1 MKMRR
6 KVSYVAVVV
15 DTTDEWG
22 RSIVRG
28 IGNYSRACGSW
39 RVWLWSW
46 GRNAPMPLPAKWDG
60 HGIIAGVYNHDLAR
74 ALSAIRKP
82 IVNISA
88 SRIQDVNLPRVTTDI
103 RAAACLAAEY
113 LLDCGLRHFAYY
125 GLHSDIYVQNYCQEF
140 VSALGR
146 AGCECRVFDS
156 GGETDPSVD
165 SDVRQCALTSW
176 LKALPKPVG
185 VLAWPTLYARQVV
198 NACRDAELNVPEQVA
213 VLAGDE
219 DNVLCDVCYPSLS
232 GVALNSER
240 IGYEAAAL
248 LERLMHGGHKPRKP
262 VLIEPVGV
270 VTRQSTDTL
279 AIDDAD
285 VARAVAFIRDNVT
298 KPIGVGDVLR
308 SVSLSRRRLELR
320 FRDVLGRTPAAE
332 IRRVHL
338 ERAKQLLAETNMSVS
353 AVAAGSGFGSSE
365 YLSRIFKRD
374 TGLTPHKYR
383 DRVHGR

>member
-1 MKMRR
+1 M
-6 KVSYVAVVV
+6 AVVV

-28 IGNYSRACGSW
+28 IGKYARTCGSW
-39 RVWLWSW
+39 RIWLWSW
-46 GRNAPMPLPAKWDG
+46 GRRAPMPLPVTWGG
-60 HGIIAGVYNHDLAR
+60 HGIIAGVYNHDLAKT
-74 ALSAIRKP
+74 LTAIKKP

-88 SRIQDVNLPRVTTDI
+88 ARIQDMDLPRVTTDI
-103 RAAACLAAEY
+103 RAAARLAAEY
-113 LLDCGLRHFAYY
+113 MLDCGLRHFAYY
-125 GLHSDIYVQNYCQEF
+125 GLHRDIYIQNYCREF
-140 VSALGR
+140 VNALGK
-146 AGCECRVFDS
+146 AGYECRVFDS
-156 GGETDPSVD
+156 GDETGTSVD
-165 SDVRQCALTSW
+165 SDVRQRALTCW

-185 VLAWPTLYARQVV
+185 VLAWPTQYARQVV
-198 NACRDAELNVPEQVA
+198 HACNEAELVVPEQVA

-248 LERLMHGGHKPRKP
+248 LEKLMQGRRQPKKPI
-262 VLIEPVGV
+262 LIEPVGV
-270 VTRQSTDTL
+270 VARQSTDTL
-279 AIDDAD
+279 AVDDAD

-298 KPIGVGDVLR
+298 RPIGVEDVLR

-320 FRDVLGRTPAAE
+320 FRDVLGRTPADE

-338 ERAKQLLAETNMSVS
+338 ERAKQLLVETNMSVP

-365 YLSRIFKRD
+365 YLARIFKRNI
-374 TGLTPHKYR
+374 GLTPYKYR
-383 DRVHGR
+383 CKVHGR